1 MGAFKKSNLFVELM
15 QFICEANGA
24 VMGKNIRRD
33 FYISQNVQ
41 KLCSKLNEMHGWV
54 ATIPP
59 IKQAMRFG
67 NKAYRIWHERLTQEC
82 HEFHLQLLDNDKAD
96 AAIELEPYFLGA
108 FGSPQ
113 RLDYGTGHELCFVT
127 WLTALR
133 KLGVFESRDMEALIL
148 AALPCYL
155 NVCRELQTVYW
166 LEPAGSKGVWGLDD
180 YQFLPLL
187 WGASQLHEAPH
198 DLAPSVIHRA
208 DQVGMYADEYLYLG
222 CIQFLMKMKSGGALA
237 EHSPLLND
245 ISQVPTWRKV
255 NQGLFKMYDKE
266 VLGKF
271 PVVQHILFGSILSF
285 DPDPRAQ
292 DLELPGAPP
301 KRRPVAQK
309 PDDNHAPA
317 PA

>member
-1 MGAFKKSNLFVELM
+1 MGAWKKSNLFVELM
-15 QFICEANGA
+15 QFIYEANAA
-24 VMGKNIRRD
+24 VMGKNIRREFD
-33 FYISQNVQ
+33 ISQNVRLLCD
-41 KLCSKLNEMHGWV
+41 KLEEMLAWM

-67 NKAYRIWHERLTQEC
+67 NKAFRVWHERLEQNC
-82 HEFHLQLLDNDKAD
+82 HAFHLELLGEEKA
-96 AAIELEPYFLGA
+96 AAVVELQAYFLAA

-133 KLGVFESRDMEALIL
+133 KLGVFETRDMEALIL
-148 AALPCYL
+148 AALPRYL
-155 NVCRELQTVYW
+155 SVCRELQTVYW

-187 WGASQLHEAPH
+187 WGAAQLHEAPH
-198 DLAPSVIHRA
+198 DLPPSVIHRP
-208 DQVGMYADEYLYLG
+208 DQVSMYADEYLYLA
-222 CIQFLMKMKSGGALA
+222 CIQFLMKVKSGGALA

-245 ISQVPTWRKV
+245 ISQIPSWRKV

-285 DPDPRAQ
+285 DADPRAA
-292 DLELPGAPP
+292 DLELPGGPP
-301 KRRPVAQK
+301 RRRPALPK
-309 PDDNHAPA
+309 LDDTQAPG
-317 PA
+317 